1 MNNAT
6 LRKALAKYGATAQ
19 EDIVI
24 EEMSELTKAIL
35 KHRRAG
41 KFGQYDLSETINAVA
56 EEIADVEI
64 GLEYLKLINEMYS
77 PGFRQAVDGI
87 KQYKLRRL
95 AERVEGEENG

>member
-6 LRKALAKYGATAQ
+6 LKKAVAKYGATAQ
-19 EDIVI
+19 EDIAI

-35 KHRRAG
+35 KHRRAE
-41 KFGQYDLSETINAVA
+41 KFGQYDLTETLNAIA

-64 GLEYLKLINEMYS
+64 GLEYLKIISEMYS
-77 PGFRQAVDGI
+77 PGFRQAVDGV

-95 AERVEGEENG
+95 AERMGGENNA